1 MNLKDRN
8 IESELQFRTSRSGG
22 KGGQN
27 VNKTETKVEL
37 VFDLLHS
44 NVLSDTE
51 KEKIQKRWKNRI
63 NTEGEFSICSSAER
77 SQAGNKKKVLD
88 KFYVMLE
95 KALEPEKER
104 IATKMPAA
112 IKEQIRKN
120 KKRQSDKKGD
130 RRMKTRDFL

>member
-1 MNLKDRN
+1 MNLKGRN

-44 NVLSDTE
+44 NVLTDTE

-104 IATKMPAA
+104 IAENSVLRAPM
-112 IKEQIRKN
+112 
-120 KKRQSDKKGD
+120 DKK
-130 RRMKTRDFL
+130 FCH